1 MPLFIVCFLNL
12 EKYSLLKYLCTHV
25 MGFLAPKKL
34 RTNALEEQMGSK
46 LLSIPNTIAITWL

>member
-12 EKYSLLKYLCTHV
+12 EKYSSLKYLCTHL
-25 MGFLAPKKL
+25 MGFLDQKKL